1 MELATTDVDFDS
13 CKQCDSDDMY
23 LLNQLIHTIAENVKF
38 GNKGVFDISKPCAVC
53 GATGHSFDQCPLL
66 LDKGAVTKSYI
77 RIVTTLRRLLNSI
90 NQNRPAARLNQ
101 LASQGFQSAM
111 NAISTSTAHPHGI
124 DPQLVHSMA
133 TSIVDLNNKY
143 GTIVSALSSRNAA
156 RTNDDDSDSV
166 STTGT
171 DRTDASINA
180 INSYL
185 RKSDLSDFR

>member
-1 MELATTDVDFDS
+1 M
-13 CKQCDSDDMY
+13 
-23 LLNQLIHTIAENVKF
+23 
-38 GNKGVFDISKPCAVC
+38 
-53 GATGHSFDQCPLL
+53 
-66 LDKGAVTKSYI
+66 
-77 RIVTTLRRLLNSI
+77 
-90 NQNRPAARLNQ
+90 
-101 LASQGFQSAM
+101 
-111 NAISTSTAHPHGI
+111 

-180 INSYL
+180 ISSYL